1 MSASSAGGMARMRC
15 LPQRS
20 SDGRV
25 VKACAVS
32 TKRQLHRFGI
42 VRLQRLCST
51 CAESRLQQTR
61 WGEARTLCSC
71 NSIMRNQQMS
81 SPSARFPA
89 VRLAREQCGSQE
101 ALPARQRPCQSL
113 DSRPTYATTGLGG
126 VRRRGLRRPLLS
138 SERAGTQR
146 GSKIHFFG
154 QAKRRVIEVRGPQ
167 DSSGSA
173 LEYAEHA
180 KRERAASHAV
190 GCKVVQ

>member
-1 MSASSAGGMARMRC
+1 MSASSAGGMARLTIC
-15 LPQRS
+15 FLQRS
-20 SDGRV
+20 DGLV

-32 TKRQLHRFGI
+32 TKKQLHRFGI

-138 SERAGTQR
+138 SERAGTQEA
-146 GSKIHFFG
+146 
-154 QAKRRVIEVRGPQ
+154 AKFTFLGKQ
-167 DSSGSA
+167 SA
-173 LEYAEHA
+173 A
-180 KRERAASHAV
+180 
-190 GCKVVQ
+190 

>member
-1 MSASSAGGMARMRC
+1 MRC

-20 SDGRV
+20 DGLV

-154 QAKRRVIEVRGPQ
+154 DAKRGVIEVRGPQ

>member
-20 SDGRV
+20 DGLV

-89 VRLAREQCGSQE
+89 VRLAREQCGSKGGTACNGKDLAKVWTPAPRMLRPASE
-101 ALPARQRPCQSL
+101 AYEGGVCGVLCFLPNVRVHKRQQNSLFWASKSPRDRAAR
-113 DSRPTYATTGLGG
+113 ATGL
-126 VRRRGLRRPLLS
+126 
-138 SERAGTQR
+138 EW
-146 GSKIHFFG
+146 
-154 QAKRRVIEVRGPQ
+154 
-167 DSSGSA
+167 
-173 LEYAEHA
+173 
-180 KRERAASHAV
+180 
-190 GCKVVQ
+190 